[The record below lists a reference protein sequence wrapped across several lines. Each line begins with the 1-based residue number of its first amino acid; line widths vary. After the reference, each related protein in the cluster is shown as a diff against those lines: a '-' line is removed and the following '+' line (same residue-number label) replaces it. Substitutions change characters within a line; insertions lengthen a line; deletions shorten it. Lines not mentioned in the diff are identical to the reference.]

1 MSLEIVDFPA
11 PVGPTIAKEV
21 PLGMEKFMLSKTFL
35 LPSYEN
41 ETFSTDQSLPRHER
55 NSEEIVPRPQPEP
68 HCQGHSLTC
77 CQP

>member
-41 ETFSTDQSLPRHER
+41 ETFSKL
-55 NSEEIVPRPQPEP
+55 IY
-68 HCQGHSLTC
+68 
-77 CQP
+77 